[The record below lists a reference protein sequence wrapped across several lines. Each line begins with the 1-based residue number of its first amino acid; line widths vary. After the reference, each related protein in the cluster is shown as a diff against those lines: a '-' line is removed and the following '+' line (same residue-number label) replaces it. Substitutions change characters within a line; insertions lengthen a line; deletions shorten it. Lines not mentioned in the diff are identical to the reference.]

1 MKRNFLKYSVMTVF
15 SILILLIS
23 SLFLGNLS
31 TKSSIQKTRLYS
43 STKEYSEYKQQIQS
57 LGGAQA
63 YHKFKKKNQ
72 LLKTTAQHNS
82 AHVFGEAL
90 YSSLG
95 LKGITICDDDFNY
108 GCYHSV
114 IGNTLGREGLDKIE
128 EINEECATTNEFLKC
143 QHGIGH
149 GIVTY
154 LGYDSDNL
162 KQSLEICDTLK
173 NRDHIGGC
181 FTGVF
186 MEYNF
191 QTMLSEDAKIRNF
204 DKEAPLSPCD
214 TLPTNF
220 QDPCLFEQA
229 NWWLQVLPGDLTG
242 LMVEV
247 LVNGQFGYAATAQ
260 WNQPEQIQAAFER
273 ACRQASQASPYAV
286 CSFTTQQRPIMR
298 GHYQSPVQNPFSQT
312 KAHDIFDQL
321 LRISQGLKISDK
333 IVKTGAFLQSL

>member
-229 NWWLQVLPGDLTG
+229 NWWLQVLPGDLTQKITRIDQYCRDLSVNQHEACYTG
-242 LMVEV
+242 LGVHYPTYTNWDPKV
-247 LVNGQFGYAATAQ
+247 SIDGCLSL
-260 WNQPEQIQAAFER
+260 IER
-273 ACRQASQASPYAV
+273 SS
-286 CSFTTQQRPIMR
+286 
-298 GHYQSPVQNPFSQT
+298 
-312 KAHDIFDQL
+312 QL
-321 LRISQGLKISDK
+321 LCIYGVASDFSSRSEYLNQAKEICNRLKPDEKIACSKRSGLI
-333 IVKTGAFLQSL
+333 